1 MTIKWVK
8 SDPLVMNGEPFV
20 YGTRLTVRRL
30 LELRAS
36 GYDAQRL
43 IAEMPELRI
52 VGIARADIY
61 FGAGEDAGRVSGRMK
76 NPGRF
81 VMLFPNEIDPFKQ
94 LRDIPLPRPR
104 PKLPG
109 DPKPEELMAEKP
121 AATPAATAW
130 SACSMTMC
138 ARSAS
143 ICGAC
148 ASMGRWRRCPTSC
161 TNCAARACGRT
172 G

>member
-52 VGIARADIY
+52 VGIARAYEHAVANRTEYAEFFDE
-61 FGAGEDAGRVSGRMK
+61 GGRLLGPGLTAEEAALVS
-76 NPGRF
+76 
-81 VMLFPNEIDPFKQ
+81 
-94 LRDIPLPRPR
+94 
-104 PKLPG
+104 
-109 DPKPEELMAEKP
+109 
-121 AATPAATAW
+121 
-130 SACSMTMC
+130 
-138 ARSAS
+138 
-143 ICGAC
+143 
-148 ASMGRWRRCPTSC
+148 
-161 TNCAARACGRT
+161 
-172 G
+172 